1 MLRTGWLLL
10 NLGAQALHMHIKGLS
25 IPDIISAPN
34 TVNKL
39 TASEH
44 TTGVAQQV
52 FEQVEFFQWHRDRF
66 TIDGNDVAFHVHA
79 HAAAF
84 KNLLFKFLK
93 AAACAWTRSEEH

>member
-10 NLGAQALHMHIKGLS
+10 NLGAQALDMHIKGLS

-52 FEQVEFFQWHRDRF
+52 FEQVEIFQWHRDRF
-66 TIDGNDVAFHVHA
+66 TIAGNDVAFPVHA
-79 HAAAF
+79 HAAASR
-84 KNLLFKFLK
+84 NLRFNSFFYFRCVS
-93 AAACAWTRSEEH
+93 ASA